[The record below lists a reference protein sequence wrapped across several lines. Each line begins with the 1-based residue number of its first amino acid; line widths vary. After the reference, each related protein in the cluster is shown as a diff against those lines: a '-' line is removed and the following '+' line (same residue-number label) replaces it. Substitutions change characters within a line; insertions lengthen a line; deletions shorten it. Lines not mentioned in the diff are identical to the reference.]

1 MSDFRVQVL
10 VFLVCLI
17 CGDTCAVTF
26 LICFFDTCGVSFFFF
41 KKKNVNDIFELCIR
55 GRSLARAVILLLVS
69 DFCFCI

>member
-1 MSDFRVQVL
+1 

-26 LICFFDTCGVSFFFF
+26 LICFFDTCGVSFFF
-41 KKKNVNDIFELCIR
+41 KKVNDIFELCIR